1 MKENIKKKIEEM
13 YKNVNSRSIEVVF
26 YGKRIKKSIGLRKP
40 PSDILREL
48 DGELGEKKRQ
58 KSK

>member
-40 PSDILREL
+40 PSDILGEL

>member
-1 MKENIKKKIEEM
+1 MKENIKIKIEEM
-13 YKNVNSRSIEVVF
+13 YKDVNSRSIEVVF

-48 DGELGEKKRQ
+48 DGELGENKGQ
-58 KSK
+58 KPK

>member
-48 DGELGEKKRQ
+48 DCELGENKGQ
-58 KSK
+58 KPK